1 MTSFAVKNISNM
13 VALWRCYGAELR
25 GNLWYSLGWPHRV
38 WHDSLERWQVVK
50 SLQWTQL
57 NSKHQ
62 LVTVANNSAASQE
75 YGCRLQSE
83 VSLTLMHLAVPKS
96 SRQLAEATDLELL
109 NQDDSDGITAF
120 VDMCS
125 EGFGYA
131 MEVKPLQ
138 RAAKMDGV
146 KLGFLRAHGERVA
159 TVLLYK
165 QGMTLGIFQ
174 VAVPSAYRGKGY
186 ATEVMHHS
194 MRWAQVEGV
203 KLMTLQASEM
213 GLNLYRRLGFQEDGA
228 ITFWRKQCT
237 EYP

>member
-1 MTSFAVKNISNM
+1 MTSFAVKNITNM
-13 VALWRCYGAELR
+13 VALWRCYGAEQR
-25 GNLWYSLGWPHRV
+25 GNLWYSLGWPYRV
-38 WHDSLERWQVVK
+38 WHDSLDTRQTVK
-50 SLQWTQL
+50 SLRWSQL

-62 LVTVANNSAASQE
+62 LVTVASNITARQGQ
-75 YGCRLQSE
+75 GCDLQAH
-83 VSLTLMHLAVPKS
+83 VSLTLMHLVMPKGPK
-96 SRQLAEATDLELL
+96 QLTEETDLELL
-109 NQDDSDGITAF
+109 KQDDHVGITAF

-131 MEVKPLQ
+131 IEVKVLQ
-138 RAAKMDGV
+138 RAAKMAGV
-146 KLGFLRAHGERVA
+146 KLGFLRVHGKRVA

-165 QGMTLGIFQ
+165 QGTTLGVFQ
-174 VAVPSAYRGKGY
+174 VTVPGAYRGKGY

-213 GLNLYRRLGFQEDGA
+213 GLNLYRRLGFQEEGS
-228 ITFWRKQCT
+228 ITFWRKLCT